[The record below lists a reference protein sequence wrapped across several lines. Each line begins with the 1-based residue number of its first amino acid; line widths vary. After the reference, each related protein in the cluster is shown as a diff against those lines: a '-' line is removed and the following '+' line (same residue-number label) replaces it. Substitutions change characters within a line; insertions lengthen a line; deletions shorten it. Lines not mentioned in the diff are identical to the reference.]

1 MKRMLSTERINAH
14 SWWISVFEPLPHERQ
29 DLIQKYEVTKELL
42 DYAID
47 PYEKARVEVD
57 PDAGVTLLIFDVY
70 VPTHAVTSPQ
80 TAPIGI
86 MLTNNNLI
94 TFTNAKT
101 NFVNGIIANQLKR
114 LQNRDAVVEKLN
126 LVLAVLYRLSTDYFG
141 PLRRVDQKRQQIQQS
156 LQARTGRKAITEFM
170 EIETGLVYMLT
181 SLKGN
186 VSLLEEFKRRMKP
199 LMSTRQSNDLDD
211 VIVEA
216 QQGLEMAQMTSD
228 VSARVSN
235 AYSKVLDSD
244 LNQTMK
250 FLTIYSI
257 LLSIPTI
264 VAGFYGENVALPL
277 ANKSYSW
284 IITIVIAIL
293 LMILC
298 AVFLIRKNW
307 WK

>member
-1 MKRMLSTERINAH
+1 MLSTERINAH

-70 VPTHAVTSPQ
+70 VPTHEVTAPQ

-101 NFVNGIIANQLKR
+101 NFVNGTIANQLKR
-114 LQNRDAVVEKLN
+114 LQNRDTVVEKLN

-141 PLRRVDQKRQQIQQS
+141 PLRRVDQKRQQIQSS
-156 LQARTGRKAITEFM
+156 LQGRTGRKAITEFM

-186 VSLLEEFKRRMKP
+186 VSLLEEFERRMNP
-199 LMSTRQSNDLDD
+199 IMSTRQRNDLDD

-298 AVFLIRKNW
+298 AVFLIRKDW

>member
-1 MKRMLSTERINAH
+1 MLTTDQINDH
-14 SWWISVFEPLPHERQ
+14 SKWISVFEPLPHERL
-29 DLIQKYEVTKELL
+29 DLIEKYEVTQELL

-70 VPTHAVTSPQ
+70 VPTHAVTAPQ

-86 MLTNNNLI
+86 MLTANNII

-101 NFVNGIIANQLKR
+101 NFVNGIIANQLRLLKKR
-114 LQNRDAVVEKLN
+114 QANEDKLN
-126 LVLAVLYRLSTDYFG
+126 LVFPVLYRLSTDYFG
-141 PLRRVDQKRQQIQQS
+141 PLRRVDQQRQQIQQN
-156 LQARTGRKAITEFM
+156 LQKRTGRRAITEFM
-170 EIETGLVYMLT
+170 EIETGLVYILT

-186 VSLLEEFKRRMKP
+186 VSLLAEFKRRFGSHITTK
-199 LMSTRQSNDLDD
+199 QYNDLDD

-250 FLTIYSI
+250 YLTIYSI
-257 LLSIPTI
+257 VLSIPTI
-264 VAGFYGENVALPL
+264 VSGFYGENVKLPL
-277 ANKSYSW
+277 ANGNYSW
-284 IITIVIAIL
+284 VFTIFVTFVLMLACVI
-293 LMILC
+293 
-298 AVFLIRKNW
+298 FLINRHW

>member
-1 MKRMLSTERINAH
+1 MLTTEQINDH
-14 SWWISVFEPLPHERQ
+14 SKWISIFEPLPHERL
-29 DLIQKYEVTKELL
+29 DLIEKYEVTQELL

-47 PYEKARVEVD
+47 PYEKARVEID

-70 VPTHAVTSPQ
+70 VPTHAVTAPQ

-86 MLTNNNLI
+86 MLTANNII

-101 NFVNGIIANQLKR
+101 NFVNGIIANQLQLLKKHEE
-114 LQNRDAVVEKLN
+114 NGDKLN
-126 LVLAVLYRLSTDYFG
+126 LVFPVLYRLSTDYFG
-141 PLRRVDQKRQQIQQS
+141 PLRRADQQRQEIQRN
-156 LQARTGRKAITEFM
+156 LQRRTGRQAITQFM
-170 EIETGLVYMLT
+170 EIETGLVYILT

-186 VSLLEEFKRRMKP
+186 VSLLEEFKRRFGNHITTK
-199 LMSTRQSNDLDD
+199 QYNDLDD
-211 VIVEA
+211 GIVEA

-250 FLTIYSI
+250 YLTIYSI
-257 LLSIPTI
+257 VLSIPTI
-264 VAGFYGENVALPL
+264 VSGFYGENVKLPL
-277 ANKSYSW
+277 ANGTYSW
-284 IITIVIAIL
+284 VFTIFITIV
-293 LMILC
+293 LMLACVI
-298 AVFLIRKNW
+298 FLINRHW

>member
-1 MKRMLSTERINAH
+1 MLTTEQINDH
-14 SWWISVFEPLPHERQ
+14 SKWISIFEPLPHERL
-29 DLIQKYEVTKELL
+29 DLIEKYEVTQELL

-47 PYEKARVEVD
+47 PYEKARVEID

-70 VPTHAVTSPQ
+70 VPTHAVTAPQ

-86 MLTNNNLI
+86 MLTANNII

-101 NFVNGIIANQLKR
+101 NFVNGIIANQLQLLKKHEE
-114 LQNRDAVVEKLN
+114 NGDKLN
-126 LVLAVLYRLSTDYFG
+126 LVFPVLYRLSTDYFG
-141 PLRRVDQKRQQIQQS
+141 PLRRADQQRQEIQRN
-156 LQARTGRKAITEFM
+156 LQRRTGRQAITQFM
-170 EIETGLVYMLT
+170 EIETGLVYILT

-186 VSLLEEFKRRMKP
+186 VSLLEEFKRRFGNHITTK
-199 LMSTRQSNDLDD
+199 QYNDLDD

-250 FLTIYSI
+250 YLTIYSI
-257 LLSIPTI
+257 VLSIPTI
-264 VAGFYGENVALPL
+264 VSGFYGENVKLPL
-277 ANKSYSW
+277 ANGTYSW
-284 IITIVIAIL
+284 VFTIFITIV
-293 LMILC
+293 LMLACVI
-298 AVFLIRKNW
+298 FLINRHW
-307 WK
+307 

>member
-1 MKRMLSTERINAH
+1 M
-14 SWWISVFEPLPHERQ
+14 
-29 DLIQKYEVTKELL
+29 
-42 DYAID
+42 
-47 PYEKARVEVD
+47 
-57 PDAGVTLLIFDVY
+57 
-70 VPTHAVTSPQ
+70 
-80 TAPIGI
+80 
-86 MLTNNNLI
+86 
-94 TFTNAKT
+94 
-101 NFVNGIIANQLKR
+101 
-114 LQNRDAVVEKLN
+114 
-126 LVLAVLYRLSTDYFG
+126 STDYFG
-141 PLRRVDQKRQQIQQS
+141 PLRRVDQKRQQIQRS
-156 LQARTGRKAITEFM
+156 LQGRTGRKAITEFM

-186 VSLLEEFKRRMKP
+186 VSLLEEFERRMNP
-199 LMSTRQSNDLDD
+199 IMSTRQRNDLDD

-298 AVFLIRKNW
+298 AVFLIRKDW

>member
-1 MKRMLSTERINAH
+1 MLTTEQINDH
-14 SWWISVFEPLPHERQ
+14 SKWISIFEPLPHERL
-29 DLIQKYEVTKELL
+29 DLIEKYEVTQELL

-47 PYEKARVEVD
+47 PYEKARVEID

-70 VPTHAVTSPQ
+70 VPTHAVTAPQ

-86 MLTNNNLI
+86 MLTANNII

-101 NFVNGIIANQLKR
+101 NFVNGIIANQLQLLKKHEE
-114 LQNRDAVVEKLN
+114 NGDKLN
-126 LVLAVLYRLSTDYFG
+126 LVFPVLYRLSTDYFG
-141 PLRRVDQKRQQIQQS
+141 PLRRADQQRQEIQRN
-156 LQARTGRKAITEFM
+156 LQRRTGRQAITQFM
-170 EIETGLVYMLT
+170 EIETGLVYILT

-186 VSLLEEFKRRMKP
+186 VSLLEEFKRRFGNHITTK
-199 LMSTRQSNDLDD
+199 QYNDLDD

-250 FLTIYSI
+250 YLTIYSI
-257 LLSIPTI
+257 VLSIPTI
-264 VAGFYGENVALPL
+264 VSGFYGENVKLPL
-277 ANKSYSW
+277 ANGTYTW
-284 IITIVIAIL
+284 VFTIFITIV
-293 LMILC
+293 LMLACVI
-298 AVFLIRKNW
+298 FLINRHW

>member
-1 MKRMLSTERINAH
+1 MMSKQLINAH
-14 SWWISVFEPLPHERQ
+14 SWWISVFEPLPHERR
-29 DLIQKYEVTKELL
+29 DLIQKYEVTQELL

-70 VPTHAVTSPQ
+70 VPTHAVTAPQ
-80 TAPIGI
+80 TAPIGLMI
-86 MLTNNNLI
+86 TANNLI

-101 NFVNGIIANQLKR
+101 NFVNGIIANQLKI
-114 LQNRDAVVEKLN
+114 LGNRDSVVEKLN
-126 LVLAVLYRLSTDYFG
+126 LVMAVLYRLSTEYFG
-141 PLRRVDQKRQQIQQS
+141 PLRRVDQQRQMIQRNIQ
-156 LQARTGRKAITEFM
+156 RRIGRKAIGEFM
-170 EIETGLVYMLT
+170 EIETGLVYILT

-186 VSLLEEFKRRMKP
+186 VSLLEEFKRRMANK
-199 LMSTRQSNDLDD
+199 MSSRQQNDLDD

-250 FLTIYSI
+250 YLTIYSI
-257 LLSIPTI
+257 VLSIPTI
-264 VAGFYGENVALPL
+264 VSGFYGENVKLPV
-277 ANKSYSW
+277 ANAWWSW
-284 IITIVIAIL
+284 IFTLIVTIL
-293 LMILC
+293 LMLLC
-298 AVFLIRKNW
+298 AIFMMTRKW

>member
-1 MKRMLSTERINAH
+1 MLTTEQINDH
-14 SWWISVFEPLPHERQ
+14 SKWISIFEPLPHERL
-29 DLIQKYEVTKELL
+29 DLIEKYEVTQELL

-70 VPTHAVTSPQ
+70 VPTHAVTAPQ

-86 MLTNNNLI
+86 MLTTNNII

-101 NFVNGIIANQLKR
+101 NFVNGIIANQLR
-114 LQNRDAVVEKLN
+114 LLKKHGANDDKLN
-126 LVLAVLYRLSTDYFG
+126 LVFPVLYRLSTDYFG
-141 PLRRVDQKRQQIQQS
+141 PLRRADQQRQQIQQNI
-156 LQARTGRKAITEFM
+156 QRRTGRQAIAEFM
-170 EIETGLVYMLT
+170 EIETGLVYILT

-186 VSLLEEFKRRMKP
+186 VSLLEEFKRRFGNHITTK
-199 LMSTRQSNDLDD
+199 QYNDLDD

-250 FLTIYSI
+250 YLTIYSI
-257 LLSIPTI
+257 VLSIPTI
-264 VAGFYGENVALPL
+264 VAGFYGENVKLPL
-277 ANKSYSW
+277 ANGNYSW
-284 IITIVIAIL
+284 LTTILIMVILMVACII
-293 LMILC
+293 
-298 AVFLIRKNW
+298 FLINRHW

>member
-1 MKRMLSTERINAH
+1 MLTTEQINDH
-14 SWWISVFEPLPHERQ
+14 SKWISIFEPLPHERL
-29 DLIQKYEVTKELL
+29 DLIEKYEVTQELL

-47 PYEKARVEVD
+47 PYEKARVEFD

-70 VPTHAVTSPQ
+70 VPTHAVTAPQ

-86 MLTNNNLI
+86 MLTANNII

-101 NFVNGIIANQLKR
+101 NFVNGIIANQLQLLKKHGE
-114 LQNRDAVVEKLN
+114 NDDKLN
-126 LVLAVLYRLSTDYFG
+126 LVFPVLYRLSTDYFG
-141 PLRRVDQKRQQIQQS
+141 PLRRADQQRQEIQQN
-156 LQARTGRKAITEFM
+156 LQRRTGRQAITQFM
-170 EIETGLVYMLT
+170 EIETGLVYILT

-186 VSLLEEFKRRMKP
+186 VSLLEEFKRRFGNHITTK
-199 LMSTRQSNDLDD
+199 QYNDLDD
-211 VIVEA
+211 VIVET

-250 FLTIYSI
+250 YLTIYSI
-257 LLSIPTI
+257 VLSIPTI
-264 VAGFYGENVALPL
+264 VSGFYGENVKLPL
-277 ANKSYSW
+277 ANGTYSW
-284 IITIVIAIL
+284 VFTIFITIVLMLACVIIL
-293 LMILC
+293 IN
-298 AVFLIRKNW
+298 RHW

>member
-1 MKRMLSTERINAH
+1 MLTTEQINDH
-14 SWWISVFEPLPHERQ
+14 SKWISIFEPLPHERL
-29 DLIQKYEVTKELL
+29 DLIEKYEVTQELL

-47 PYEKARVEVD
+47 PYEKARVEID

-70 VPTHAVTSPQ
+70 VPTHAVTAPQ

-86 MLTNNNLI
+86 MLTANNII

-101 NFVNGIIANQLKR
+101 NFVNGIIANQLQLLKKHGG
-114 LQNRDAVVEKLN
+114 NDDKLN
-126 LVLAVLYRLSTDYFG
+126 LVFPVLYRLSTDYFG
-141 PLRRVDQKRQQIQQS
+141 PLRRADQQRQEIQRN
-156 LQARTGRKAITEFM
+156 LQRRTGRQAITQFM
-170 EIETGLVYMLT
+170 EIETGLVYILT

-186 VSLLEEFKRRMKP
+186 VSLLEEFKRRFGNHITTK
-199 LMSTRQSNDLDD
+199 QYNDLDD

-250 FLTIYSI
+250 YLTIYSI
-257 LLSIPTI
+257 VLSIPTI
-264 VAGFYGENVALPL
+264 VSGFYGENVKLPL
-277 ANKSYSW
+277 ANGTYSW
-284 IITIVIAIL
+284 VFTIFITIV
-293 LMILC
+293 LMLACVI
-298 AVFLIRKNW
+298 FLINRHW

>member
-1 MKRMLSTERINAH
+1 MLTTEQINDH
-14 SWWISVFEPLPHERQ
+14 SKWISIFEPLPHERL
-29 DLIQKYEVTKELL
+29 DLIEKYEVTQELL

-47 PYEKARVEVD
+47 PYEKARVEID

-70 VPTHAVTSPQ
+70 VPTHAVTAPQ

-86 MLTNNNLI
+86 MLTANNII

-101 NFVNGIIANQLKR
+101 NFVNGIIANQFQLLKKHEE
-114 LQNRDAVVEKLN
+114 NGDKLN
-126 LVLAVLYRLSTDYFG
+126 LVFPVLYRLSTDYFG
-141 PLRRVDQKRQQIQQS
+141 PLRRADQQRQEIQRN
-156 LQARTGRKAITEFM
+156 LQRRTGRQAITQFM
-170 EIETGLVYMLT
+170 EIETGLVYILT

-186 VSLLEEFKRRMKP
+186 VSLLEEFKRRFGNHITTK
-199 LMSTRQSNDLDD
+199 QYNDLDD

-250 FLTIYSI
+250 YLTIYSI
-257 LLSIPTI
+257 VLSIPTI
-264 VAGFYGENVALPL
+264 VSGFYGENVKLPL
-277 ANKSYSW
+277 ANGTYSW
-284 IITIVIAIL
+284 VFTIFITIV
-293 LMILC
+293 LMLACVI
-298 AVFLIRKNW
+298 FLINRHW

>member
-1 MKRMLSTERINAH
+1 MLTTEQINDH
-14 SWWISVFEPLPHERQ
+14 SKWISIFEPLPHERL
-29 DLIQKYEVTKELL
+29 DLIEKYEVTQELL

-47 PYEKARVEVD
+47 PYEKSRVEID

-70 VPTHAVTSPQ
+70 VPTHAVTAPQ

-86 MLTNNNLI
+86 MLTANNII

-101 NFVNGIIANQLKR
+101 NFVNGIIANQLQLLKKHEE
-114 LQNRDAVVEKLN
+114 NGDKLN
-126 LVLAVLYRLSTDYFG
+126 LVFPVLYRLSTDYFG
-141 PLRRVDQKRQQIQQS
+141 PLRRADQQRQEIQRN
-156 LQARTGRKAITEFM
+156 LQRRTGRQAITQFM
-170 EIETGLVYMLT
+170 EIETGLVYILT

-186 VSLLEEFKRRMKP
+186 VSLLEEFKRRFGNHITTK
-199 LMSTRQSNDLDD
+199 QYNDLDD

-250 FLTIYSI
+250 YLTIYSI
-257 LLSIPTI
+257 VLSIPTI
-264 VAGFYGENVALPL
+264 VSGFYGENVKLPL
-277 ANKSYSW
+277 ANGTYSW
-284 IITIVIAIL
+284 VFTIFITIV
-293 LMILC
+293 LMLACVI
-298 AVFLIRKNW
+298 FLINRHW

>member
-1 MKRMLSTERINAH
+1 MLTTDEINEH
-14 SWWISVFEPLPHERQ
+14 SKWISVFEPLPHERL
-29 DLIQKYEVTKELL
+29 DLIEKYEVTQELL

-70 VPTHAVTSPQ
+70 VPTHAVTAPQ

-86 MLTNNNLI
+86 MLTANNII

-101 NFVNGIIANQLKR
+101 NFVNGIIANQLRLLKKR
-114 LQNRDAVVEKLN
+114 GGTDDKLN
-126 LVLAVLYRLSTDYFG
+126 LVFPVLYRLSTDYFG
-141 PLRRVDQKRQQIQQS
+141 PLRRVDQQRQQIQRN
-156 LQARTGRKAITEFM
+156 LQKRTGRKAITEFM

-186 VSLLEEFKRRMKP
+186 VSLLEEFKRRFGSRITTK
-199 LMSTRQSNDLDD
+199 QYNDLDD

-250 FLTIYSI
+250 YLTIYSI
-257 LLSIPTI
+257 VLSIPTI
-264 VAGFYGENVALPL
+264 VSGFYGENVKLPL
-277 ANKSYSW
+277 SNWSFSW
-284 IITIVIAIL
+284 VITLVITFV
-293 LMILC
+293 LMVACVI
-298 AVFLIRKNW
+298 FLINRHW

>member
-1 MKRMLSTERINAH
+1 MMSKQRINAH
-14 SWWISVFEPLPHERQ
+14 SWWISVFEPLPHERR
-29 DLIQKYEVTKELL
+29 DLIQKYEVTQELL

-70 VPTHAVTSPQ
+70 VPTHAVTAPQ
-80 TAPIGI
+80 TAPIGLMI
-86 MLTNNNLI
+86 TANNLI

-101 NFVNGIIANQLKR
+101 NFVNGIIANQLKQ
-114 LQNRDAVVEKLN
+114 LAHRDSVVEKLS
-126 LVLAVLYRLSTDYFG
+126 LVMAVLYRLSTEYFG
-141 PLRRVDQKRQQIQQS
+141 PLRRVDQQRQMIQRNIQ
-156 LQARTGRKAITEFM
+156 RRIGRKAIGEFM
-170 EIETGLVYMLT
+170 EIETGLVYILT

-186 VSLLEEFKRRMKP
+186 VSLLEEFKRRMAHK
-199 LMSTRQSNDLDD
+199 MSSRQQNDLDD

-250 FLTIYSI
+250 YLTIYSI
-257 LLSIPTI
+257 VLSIPTI
-264 VAGFYGENVALPL
+264 VSGFYGENVKLPV
-277 ANKSYSW
+277 ANASWSW
-284 IITIVIAIL
+284 IFTLILTIL
-293 LMILC
+293 LMVLC
-298 AVFLIRKNW
+298 AIFMMTRKW

>member
-1 MKRMLSTERINAH
+1 MLSTERINAH

-29 DLIQKYEVTKELL
+29 DLIHKFEVTKEML

-70 VPTHAVTSPQ
+70 VPTHEVTAPQ
-80 TAPIGI
+80 TAPIGLMI
-86 MLTNNNLI
+86 TNNNLI

-101 NFVNGIIANQLKR
+101 NFVNGIIANQLKS
-114 LQNRDAVVEKLN
+114 LQNRDTVVEKLS

-141 PLRRVDQKRQQIQQS
+141 PLRRVDQKRQQIQSS
-156 LQARTGRKAITEFM
+156 LQRRTGRKAITEFM

-186 VSLLEEFKRRMKP
+186 VSLLEEFKRRMNP
-199 LMSTRQSNDLDD
+199 TMSARQKNDLDD

-228 VSARVSN
+228 VSARISN

-284 IITIVIAIL
+284 IITIVISIL
-293 LMILC
+293 LMVLC
-298 AVFLIRKNW
+298 ATLLIKKGW
-307 WK
+307 WKK

>member
-1 MKRMLSTERINAH
+1 MMSTERINAH
-14 SWWISVFEPLPHERQ
+14 SWWISVFEPLPHERR
-29 DLIQKYEVTKELL
+29 DLIQKYEVTQELL

-70 VPTHAVTSPQ
+70 VPTHAVTAPQ
-80 TAPIGI
+80 TAPIGLMI
-86 MLTNNNLI
+86 TANNLI

-101 NFVNGIIANQLKR
+101 NFVNGIIANQLKI
-114 LQNRDAVVEKLN
+114 LANRDTVVEKLD
-126 LVLAVLYRLSTDYFG
+126 LVLSILYRLSTDYFG
-141 PLRRVDQKRQQIQQS
+141 PLRRVDQQRQLIQRNIQKRI
-156 LQARTGRKAITEFM
+156 GRKAIGEFM
-170 EIETGLVYMLT
+170 EIETGLVYILT

-199 LMSTRQSNDLDD
+199 KMSSRQQNDLDD

-250 FLTIYSI
+250 YLTIYSI
-257 LLSIPTI
+257 VLSIPTI
-264 VAGFYGENVALPL
+264 VSGFYGENVKLPV
-277 ANKSYSW
+277 ANEPWSW
-284 IITIVIAIL
+284 IFTLAITIL
-293 LMILC
+293 LMIIC
-298 AVFLIRKNW
+298 ALFMMSRKW

>member
-1 MKRMLSTERINAH
+1 MLSTERINAH

-70 VPTHAVTSPQ
+70 VPTHEVTAPQ

-101 NFVNGIIANQLKR
+101 NFVNGTIANQLKR
-114 LQNRDAVVEKLN
+114 LQNRDTVVEKLN

-141 PLRRVDQKRQQIQQS
+141 PLRRVDQKRQQIQRA
-156 LQARTGRKAITEFM
+156 LQGRTGRKAITEFM

-186 VSLLEEFKRRMKP
+186 VSLLEEFERRMNP
-199 LMSTRQSNDLDD
+199 IMSTRQRNDLDD

-298 AVFLIRKNW
+298 VVFLIRKDW

>member
-1 MKRMLSTERINAH
+1 MLTTEQINNH
-14 SWWISVFEPLPHERQ
+14 SKWISIFEPLPHERL
-29 DLIQKYEVTKELL
+29 DLIEKYEVTQELL

-57 PDAGVTLLIFDVY
+57 PEAGVTLLIFDVY
-70 VPTHAVTSPQ
+70 VPTHAVTAPQ

-86 MLTNNNLI
+86 MLTANNII

-101 NFVNGIIANQLKR
+101 NFVNGIIANQLR
-114 LQNRDAVVEKLN
+114 LLKKHNANEDKLN
-126 LVLAVLYRLSTDYFG
+126 LVFPVLYRLSTDYFG
-141 PLRRVDQKRQQIQQS
+141 PLRRVDQQRQQIQQNI
-156 LQARTGRKAITEFM
+156 QKRTGRKAINEFM
-170 EIETGLVYMLT
+170 EIETGLVYILT

-186 VSLLEEFKRRMKP
+186 VSLLQEFKRRFG
-199 LMSTRQSNDLDD
+199 RQLETKQYNDLDD

-250 FLTIYSI
+250 YLTIYSI
-257 LLSIPTI
+257 VLSIPTI
-264 VAGFYGENVALPL
+264 VGGFYGENVKLPL
-277 ANKSYSW
+277 ANSEYSW
-284 IITIVIAIL
+284 LITIGIMAIL
-293 LMILC
+293 MIAC
-298 AVFLIRKNW
+298 VIFLVNRHW

>member
-1 MKRMLSTERINAH
+1 MLTTEQINDH
-14 SWWISVFEPLPHERQ
+14 SKWISIFEPLPHERL
-29 DLIQKYEVTKELL
+29 DLIEKYEVTQELL

-47 PYEKARVEVD
+47 PYEKARVEID

-70 VPTHAVTSPQ
+70 VPTHAVTAPQ

-86 MLTNNNLI
+86 MLTANNII

-101 NFVNGIIANQLKR
+101 NFVNGIIANQLQLLKKHGG
-114 LQNRDAVVEKLN
+114 NDDKLN
-126 LVLAVLYRLSTDYFG
+126 LVFPVLYRLSTDYFG
-141 PLRRVDQKRQQIQQS
+141 PLRRADQQRQEIQQN
-156 LQARTGRKAITEFM
+156 LQRRTGRQAITQFM
-170 EIETGLVYMLT
+170 EIETGLVYILT

-186 VSLLEEFKRRMKP
+186 VSLLEEFKRRFGNHITTK
-199 LMSTRQSNDLDD
+199 QYNDLDD

-250 FLTIYSI
+250 YLTIYSI
-257 LLSIPTI
+257 VLSIPTI
-264 VAGFYGENVALPL
+264 VSGFYGENVKLPL
-277 ANKSYSW
+277 ANGTYSW
-284 IITIVIAIL
+284 VFTIFITIV
-293 LMILC
+293 LMLACVI
-298 AVFLIRKNW
+298 FLINRHW